1 MLLGVAHPHTMWV
14 QSILTWEREREA
26 EVWTE
31 TESETAEREMWK
43 REKLKEGC
51 QRGKREREDG
61 EAVTQEMER
70 EWGRESAL
78 DRSRDRGGGGGGG

>member
-1 MLLGVAHPHTMWV
+1 MGSKHPYRA
-14 QSILTWEREREA
+14 SEA

-31 TESETAEREMWK
+31 TERERHTAERDVGKKEM
-43 REKLKEGC
+43 KEC
-51 QRGKREREDG
+51 QRGQREREDG

-78 DRSRDRGGGGGGG
+78 DR